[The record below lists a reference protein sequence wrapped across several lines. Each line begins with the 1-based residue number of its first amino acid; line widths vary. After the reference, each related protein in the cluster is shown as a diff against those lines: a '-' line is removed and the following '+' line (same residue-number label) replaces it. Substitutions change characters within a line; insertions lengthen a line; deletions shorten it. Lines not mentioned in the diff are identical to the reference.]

1 MPVHWLSGSSPCFLF
16 SSQKQNKS
24 LKLEKRLPVSRGLCF
39 NLSQGQV
46 MQGCAPRGFWD
57 LQEESKGS
65 GRCVSAGLWGRWFT
79 DGSAVTLHVWWGC
92 PHGAPN
98 SRRASSQ
105 WAYFHS
111 NSAPAGFSFVF
122 IGARVRYGDPY
133 RAVNGKISAL
143 SWHLATHSVSG
154 GPAAPQCG
162 LQSPLRN
169 GPQNL
174 SSLSYPH
181 PQFTP
186 KHTHR
191 PVLLLHLYAF
201 SHSSPQIQ
209 LYPSSSGTFYIIL
222 TVSTWFNPP
231 WWSPWH
237 SVSSSQ
243 IPAVLC
249 GFFSIAIMVSVFSL
263 TSVS

>member
-65 GRCVSAGLWGRWFT
+65 GRCVSGGLWGRWFT

-122 IGARVRYGDPY
+122 MGARVRYGDPY

-174 SSLSYPH
+174 SSLLA
-181 PQFTP
+181 TL
-186 KHTHR
+186 THNS
-191 PVLLLHLYAF
+191 HL
-201 SHSSPQIQ
+201 STHIG
-209 LYPSSSGTFYIIL
+209 LCCFYISMPFHTVPPKFSYIL
-222 TVSTWFNPP
+222 PLLVHSTL
-231 WWSPWH
+231 S
-237 SVSSSQ
+237 
-243 IPAVLC
+243 
-249 GFFSIAIMVSVFSL
+249 
-263 TSVS
+263 